1 MKKIMELTFC
11 IILAIST
18 VSFIYITLICHLR
31 PSGLSITSW
40 QKIQFTTV
48 VHFILL
54 YQYGQG
60 MYDRIIQQIKWIN
73 HNQPDNWN
81 VKIFI
86 IQQNENQKFQRS
98 LLLDIGILQ
107 SLNNGKAD
115 CLVVL
120 DSHTEIEHSLEYIWC
135 DNSTRMNVC
144 IQLYGSTYN
153 QHSMIATH
161 IDSKSWMQ
169 INLRS
174 LLENKRDGVLR
185 IFSYIGE
192 FNSKWTNVEIPY
204 LSKKVFDILKRP
216 YSSPI
221 VLPLYKL
228 IFIWN
233 AKAACSYWKLIF
245 QYIQGIRLNYT
256 STKQIHHPKEN
267 GLLTLRKFSDININR
282 MIYDPTWMKVIF
294 VREARE
300 RLLSAYLDKV
310 RHTNYFKIT
319 CGQSVNSFEEFINII
334 SECPDMHWDPQVNL
348 PETFYK
354 NMTIGRMDNISQF
367 TEDLLKKIGAWNSTV
382 QQWITSNGDIVRSQ
396 GHATNSS
403 NVLSRYYNT
412 ELENKI
418 FERYELDYKVFT
430 FNKTYF
436 SLQPQ

>member
-1 MKKIMELTFC
+1 MKKTEVTFY

-18 VSFIYITLICHLR
+18 VLFTYLSLICHLR
-31 PSGLSITSW
+31 PNDLSITSW
-40 QKIQFTTV
+40 KKVQFTTV

-54 YQYGQG
+54 YQYEQEN
-60 MYDRIIQQIKWIN
+60 YDKIIQQINWIN
-73 HNQPDNWN
+73 YDLPDNSN

-107 SLNNGKAD
+107 SLNTCKAD

-120 DSHTEIEHSLEYIWC
+120 DSQTGIEHNSEYIWC
-135 DNSTRMNVC
+135 TDSTRIKVC
-144 IQLYGSTYN
+144 IQLYGSTCN
-153 QHSMIATH
+153 QHPMIATR
-161 IDSKSWMQ
+161 IDPKSWMQ
-169 INLRS
+169 NNLTS
-174 LLENKRDGVLR
+174 LSENKRKGFIG

-204 LSKKVFDILKRP
+204 LSKKVLDTLKCS
-216 YSSPI
+216 YLSPI

-256 STKQIHHPKEN
+256 TVKHIHHPKQN
-267 GLLTLRKFSDININR
+267 GLLTLRKFNDVNISR
-282 MIYDPTWMKVIF
+282 MLFDPTWTKAVF
-294 VREARE
+294 VREPRE

-310 RHTNYFKIT
+310 IHSNYFKIT
-319 CGQSVNSFEEFINII
+319 CGQRVNSFEEFINII
-334 SECPDMHWDPQVNL
+334 PKCPDMHWDLQVNL
-348 PETFYK
+348 PEKFYK
-354 NMTIGRMDNISQF
+354 NMTIGRMDNLSQF

-382 QQWITSNGDIVRSQ
+382 RQWLNGNGDIVRSQ

-403 NVLSRYYNT
+403 NLLSRYYNT

-418 FERYELDYKVFT
+418 FIRYELDYKVFT

-436 SLQPQ
+436 SLQP